1 MNRLQSS
8 FIILVIVFLGFGQ
21 STLAQ
26 VTITSNPNT
35 PVCSGTS
42 VTLTATGATTYV
54 WSTGQTG
61 SSIIVT
67 PPTTE
72 SYSVIGKDASEV
84 IVGTGNY
91 TVTVWDL
98 PSVNITT
105 SAPSVCAGQPIT
117 LTANGTGTFVWS
129 TGVTGPTLTVTPING
144 ATYWVEITD
153 ANGCKQKAYT
163 TITVNPLPNPV
174 GITGP
179 SEICIGGTVDLVA
192 TGGVNFLWD
201 DPSATTNQTLT
212 IPLFATTTFTC
223 QIFDGNG
230 CMSTAAKTVTVTPA
244 LTPLISGDNQLCI
257 GETAVLTASPSGGS

>member
-72 SYSVIGKDASEV
+72 SY
-84 IVGTGNY
+84 
-91 TVTVWDL
+91 
-98 PSVNITT
+98 
-105 SAPSVCAGQPIT
+105 
-117 LTANGTGTFVWS
+117 
-129 TGVTGPTLTVTPING
+129 
-144 ATYWVEITD
+144 
-153 ANGCKQKAYT
+153 
-163 TITVNPLPNPV
+163 
-174 GITGP
+174 
-179 SEICIGGTVDLVA
+179 
-192 TGGVNFLWD
+192 
-201 DPSATTNQTLT
+201 
-212 IPLFATTTFTC
+212 
-223 QIFDGNG
+223 
-230 CMSTAAKTVTVTPA
+230 
-244 LTPLISGDNQLCI
+244 
-257 GETAVLTASPSGGS
+257 